1 MEFFLALDNFFS
13 FYAEIFY
20 IFFKKKNIEPNVMI
34 LYIRTI
40 YVSSSVLQV
49 TTKKKPM
56 TTAQTINFCFLF
68 MERK

>member
-1 MEFFLALDNFFS
+1 
-13 FYAEIFY
+13 
-20 IFFKKKNIEPNVMI
+20 MI